1 MVIASSAAGV
11 FTVAHQFALHGLFT
25 CIFVCLMFSVTSL
38 FLC

>member
-1 MVIASSAAGV
+1 MASAAADV

-25 CIFVCLMFSVTSL
+25 CFFVCLMFSVTSL